1 MQSTEWESS
10 LVSVEQDKDTNTD
23 FSAADIIIRQL
34 ADSGVDYF
42 FANGG
47 TDFPPIVEAY
57 SRAKSEGADVPIPM
71 IVTHENAAVAMA
83 HGVYL
88 ASGRPQAV
96 MVHVNVGTANTVNAL
111 LDAARDNI
119 PLLLLAGRSPYSET
133 GRAGTRSQ
141 HIHWAQEMFDQA
153 GLVREATKWQYELH
167 IPEQASDVVTRA
179 LEVATAAP
187 KGPVY
192 LTLPRDIL
200 ALPAPHMIPATRRA
214 TATEPEPSRS
224 ALADLAKLIESAEAP
239 LIVTAN
245 AGRTTEG
252 FDALS
257 RFASRYAVPVVAFHQ
272 RYACMPTDHPM
283 HFGFLSGPLVAKSDL
298 IIVLECDVPWIP
310 SLDTVRDD
318 AKVVHIGED
327 PSYVNYPMRSFPMDM
342 AIRATPAAALEGLDS
357 ILEKTGISEGSAVA
371 DRRER
376 LVQPWADLRQKW
388 ADMATLKDEVMTA
401 DFASRVL
408 GEVLDQDAIV
418 VNEYTLR
425 PPQLPRT
432 RPGTFFGLSPSG
444 GLGWGLGAALGI
456 KLASPEKLVVATLG
470 DGAYMFANPTA
481 CHWTAQMYDLPVLT
495 IVFNNQFYGAVRNS
509 TTAMYR
515 NGASAALG
523 GGMLADLSPTPM
535 FEKLVEASGG
545 YGQRVEKASELRAAI
560 ERGIEVVTKERRQA
574 LINVMIK

>member
-1 MQSTEWESS
+1 MSTKD
-10 LVSVEQDKDTNTD
+10 QDYKSGGEL
-23 FSAADIIIRQL
+23 SAADVIIRQL
-34 ADSGVDYF
+34 ADLDVDYF

-57 SRAKSEGADVPIPM
+57 SRAETEGVAVPRPL

-88 ASGRPQAV
+88 VTGRPQAV
-96 MVHVNVGTANTVNAL
+96 MVHVNVGTANTVNAV

-119 PLLLLAGRSPYSET
+119 PVLLLAGRSPYSET
-133 GRAGTRSQ
+133 GRLGTRSQ

-179 LEVATAAP
+179 MEVATATPA
-187 KGPVY
+187 GPVY

-200 ALPAPHMIPATRRA
+200 ALPTPEKIPATRRA
-214 TATEPEPSRS
+214 RAAETEPSR
-224 ALADLAKLIESAEAP
+224 AGLIELAAMIETAEAP

-245 AGRTTEG
+245 AGRTAAG

-257 RFASRYAVPVVAFHQ
+257 RFAERYALPVVAFHP
-272 RYACMPTDHPM
+272 RYVNLPTDHPM

-310 SLDTVRDD
+310 STDTLRDD
-318 AKVVHIGED
+318 AKIVHIGED
-327 PSYVNYPMRSFPMDM
+327 PSFVRYPMRSFPMDL
-342 AIRATPAAALEGLDS
+342 AIKAAPAAALDGLDG
-357 ILEKTGISEGSAVA
+357 ILDQSEFANSSAVA
-371 DRRER
+371 KRRDD
-376 LVQPWADLRQKW
+376 LAAPWAALRQRW
-388 ADMATLKDEVMTA
+388 AEMARIDDETMSAEYV
-401 DFASRVL
+401 SRVL
-408 GEVLDQDAIV
+408 GEVIDADAVV

-432 RPGTFFGLSPSG
+432 KPGTFFGLSPSG

-456 KLASPEKLVVATLG
+456 KLAAPEKLVVATLG

-495 IVFNNQFYGAVRNS
+495 IIFNNQLYGAVRNS
-509 TTAMYR
+509 TMAMYK
-515 NGASAALG
+515 GGAASAIG
-523 GGMLADLSPTPM
+523 GRMLADLSPTPE
-535 FEKLVEASGG
+535 FEKLIEASGG
-545 YGQRVEKASELRAAI
+545 FGQRVEKASNLRAAI
-560 ERGIEVVTKERRQA
+560 EAGIKVVTQERRQA
-574 LINVMIK
+574 LINVMIR